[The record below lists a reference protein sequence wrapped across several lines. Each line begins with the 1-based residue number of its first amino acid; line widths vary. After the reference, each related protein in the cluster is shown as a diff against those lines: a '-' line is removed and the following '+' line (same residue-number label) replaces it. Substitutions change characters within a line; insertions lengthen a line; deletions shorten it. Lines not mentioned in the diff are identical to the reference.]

1 MQHSEMRGYKDN
13 TIRGILKGY
22 RGFQPHVNVGL
33 FILFFQNSLDDV
45 VLLTPHFAALH
56 VGLKSLALSGHH
68 RVALSV
74 NPTFRKPL
82 NAGYPERIQ
91 DFSPT

>member
-1 MQHSEMRGYKDN
+1 M
-13 TIRGILKGY
+13 
-22 RGFQPHVNVGL
+22 GL

-68 RVALSV
+68 HVALSV

-82 NAGYPERIQ
+82 NAGSMRGILKGYRISAPRKAKRHVG
-91 DFSPT
+91 F